1 MDKEVQDKVW
11 ALLPKEFKDEVKSE
25 YKNTTISGVRSN
37 LVYLFGYYNLALKDS
52 YEGAQEPNRN
62 LSQETKAGHKP
73 LSAAL
78 ITLAKAAEAVSNLFE
93 QLHQHDKDG
102 RENDI

>member
-52 YEGAQEPNRN
+52 YEGAQE
-62 LSQETKAGHKP
+62 TKAGHKP
-73 LSAAL
+73 LSEAL